1 MAADMRLNSFKD
13 IFSHRFC
20 AVPFFLFESEQ
31 NVRHAALQY
40 SQNIQLG
47 E

>member
-1 MAADMRLNSFKD
+1 MVADFRLNSLKD
-13 IFSHRFC
+13 IFSVRFC
-20 AVPFFLFESEQ
+20 AIPFFLLESEQ
-31 NVRHAALQY
+31 NVRHAAPWY